1 MERLVW
7 AVASRLLWI
16 SLGPLALNTCTD
28 QLYSSLRQS
37 MSKLL
42 WQVIMDTSKVVHAQH
57 LGPALS
63 ARTDQIYH
71 SLGLLAQLV
80 RAVGK

>member
-1 MERLVW
+1 MDITGTSSAQHLH
-7 AVASRLLWI
+7 
-16 SLGPLALNTCTD
+16 LALNTCTD